1 MAAKQLYGAERATRS
16 GPASAWRAVLAG
28 AVALAS
34 SALVAAAPGISHS
47 GDPESLPLAG
57 AAPTRSDPL
66 RGFNRRSFAF
76 NSVLDRVL
84 IGPVARGYRRIVPG
98 PLRRGLGNAV
108 ANLREPATVINAALQ
123 GRPKV
128 ATRATARFVAN
139 STVGLLGL
147 FDVAGKGGLER
158 QPADLGQTLGRY
170 GVAPGPYI
178 YLPVVGPTTVR
189 DGIGSVVSLLGDP
202 VSHATG
208 GPATEFATSRSV
220 VRGLNA
226 RADNDATLKAVMEE
240 STDPYATV
248 RSSYLQNRAA
258 LVREATGAEEVLPE
272 FEPSD
277 PQSDPAAAPPEAPAT
292 LTPTQP

>member
-1 MAAKQLYGAERATRS
+1 MAMRRPNDADRANRS
-16 GPASAWRAVLAG
+16 GRRSAWRAALFG

-34 SALVAAAPGISHS
+34 SALIAATPGVSHS
-47 GDPESLPLAG
+47 GDPESLTLAG
-57 AAPTRSDPL
+57 GNTAPHDPL

-76 NSVLDRVL
+76 DRVLDRVL
-84 IGPVARGYRRIVPG
+84 IGPVSRGYRRLVPA

-108 ANLREPATVINAALQ
+108 NNLREPATVVNAVLQ
-123 GRPKV
+123 GRPRV

-170 GVAPGPYI
+170 GVGPGPYV

-189 DGIGSVVSLLGDP
+189 DGFGSIVTLLGDP

-208 GPATEFATSRSV
+208 GPSTDFAAGRSV
-220 VRGLNA
+220 LRGLNA

-248 RSSYLQNRAA
+248 RSTYLQNRAA

-277 PQSDPAAAPPEAPAT
+277 PQPDPAVAPPEAPAT
-292 LTPTQP
+292 PAPDLP